1 MTDTV
6 TTLKAM
12 HTTLRGWRREGLHVA
27 LVPTMGNL
35 HYGHLTLM
43 EAARAHGDRVVVSL
57 FVNPTQFGP
66 SEDFLT
72 YPDTPESDF
81 AKLEEM
87 GVDLL
92 FAPTVE
98 EMYPGEHC
106 HHERTVV
113 QVPELSDILCGAYRP
128 GHFTGVATV
137 VNKLFSIVQPD
148 VAVFGTKDF
157 QQLAV
162 IRRMV
167 YELSM
172 PVEVVGA
179 PIAREDDGLAMSSRN
194 MYLTGDERRTA
205 TELYQS
211 LRTARKALL
220 DGETDLAGIEAT
232 GLAKLE
238 GLGFRPDYFS
248 VRRAEDLTPPEASE
262 RELVILAAAWL
273 GKARLIDNVTLT
285 LPD

>member
-1 MTDTV
+1 MQ
-6 TTLKAM
+6 A
-12 HTTLRGWRREGLHVA
+12 TLRGWRREGLHVA
-27 LVPTMGNL
+27 FVPTMGNL
-35 HYGHLTLM
+35 HHGHLTLV
-43 EAARAHGDRVVVSL
+43 ETARERGERVVVSI

-72 YPDTPESDF
+72 YPSTPKEDLEN
-81 AKLEEM
+81 LEEM

-92 FAPTVE
+92 FMPSVD
-98 EMYPGEHC
+98 EMYPGDHG

-113 QVPELSDILCGAYRP
+113 QVPDLSDILCGASRP

-137 VNKLFSIVQPD
+137 VNKLFNIVQPD

-162 IRRMV
+162 IKRMV
-167 YELSM
+167 WELSM

-194 MYLTGDERRTA
+194 VYLTADERAKAPEIYRSICA
-205 TELYQS
+205 
-211 LRTARKALL
+211 ARDALL
-220 DGETDLAGIEAT
+220 EGHGILAVEA
-232 GLAKLE
+232 E
-238 GLGFRPDYFS
+238 GLNRLQADGFRPDYFV
-248 VRRAEDLTPPEASE
+248 VRRADDLLSPGADDH
-262 RELVILAAAWL
+262 ELVILVAAWL

-285 LPD
+285 LPA

>member
-1 MTDTV
+1 MTRV
-6 TTLKAM
+6 VRTLDEMQA
-12 HTTLRGWRREGLHVA
+12 TLRGWRREGLHVA
-27 LVPTMGNL
+27 FVPTMGNL
-35 HYGHLTLM
+35 HHGHLTLV
-43 EAARAHGDRVVVSL
+43 ETARERGERVVVSI

-72 YPDTPESDF
+72 YPSTPKEDLES
-81 AKLEEM
+81 LEEM

-92 FAPTVE
+92 FMPSVD
-98 EMYPGEHC
+98 EMYPGDHG

-113 QVPELSDILCGAYRP
+113 QVPDLSDILCGAYRP

-137 VNKLFSIVQPD
+137 VNKLFNIVQPD

-162 IRRMV
+162 IKRMV
-167 YELSM
+167 WELSM

-194 MYLTGDERRTA
+194 VYLTPDERAKAPEIYRSICA
-205 TELYQS
+205 
-211 LRTARKALL
+211 ARDALL
-220 DGETDLAGIEAT
+220 EGHGILAVEA
-232 GLAKLE
+232 E
-238 GLGFRPDYFS
+238 GLNRLQAVGFRPDYFV
-248 VRRAEDLTPPEASE
+248 VRRADDLLSPGADDH
-262 RELVILAAAWL
+262 ELVILVAAWL

-285 LPD
+285 LPA